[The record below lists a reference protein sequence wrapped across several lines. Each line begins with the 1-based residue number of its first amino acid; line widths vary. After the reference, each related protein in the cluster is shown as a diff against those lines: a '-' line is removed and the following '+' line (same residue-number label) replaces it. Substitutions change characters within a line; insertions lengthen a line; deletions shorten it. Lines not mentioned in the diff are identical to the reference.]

1 MKVFLAG
8 ASGAI
13 GRRLLPLMLAAGHEV
28 AAMTRT
34 AGKVPA
40 LRDAGATP
48 VLCDVYDADALNA
61 AVREFAPDLVMH
73 QVTDLPDEFER
84 IADSAAANN
93 RMRSEG
99 TRNLLTA
106 ARLARAPHFIAQ
118 SIAWRTSAVIA
129 AHENSVLDAGGA
141 VLRYGQFYGPG
152 TYFENEPP
160 PHPRIHIDEAARRTL
175 PFLARPRGVFTIAE
189 DFG

>member
-8 ASGAI
+8 ASGVI
-13 GRRLLPLMLAAGHEV
+13 GQRLLPLMLAAGHQV

-73 QVTDLPDEFER
+73 QLTDLPDEFER
-84 IADSAAANN
+84 IAALAAANN

-99 TRNLLTA
+99 TQNLLAA
-106 ARLARAPHFIAQ
+106 ARLAEAHHFVVQ
-118 SIAWRTSAVIA
+118 SIAWRMSPVIA
-129 AHENSVLDAGGA
+129 AHEGCVLDAGGT

-152 TYFENEPP
+152 TYFGNEPP

-175 PFLARPRGVFTIAE
+175 PFLAGPRGVFTIAE
-189 DFG
+189 SYD